1 MNFWVLALY
10 YNWATT
16 DMVKQALYYKDCTPE
31 DFKDGVDKMLVSP
44 EEYKEIF
51 NEEYPPEAVI

>member
-16 DMVKQALYYKDCTPE
+16 DMVKQALYYKDCTAE
-31 DFKDGVDKMLVSP
+31 DFKDGVDNRLVSP
-44 EEYKEIF
+44 EQYKEIF